1 MRRLAIGAVLLL
13 VVAGIVS
20 AAGYALKLPR
30 PIALVALVCLVVG
43 ATAAFGAGFVNAHR
57 DDVTVARSIA
67 RSVKDTLRL
76 VIELVP

>member
-1 MRRLAIGAVLLL
+1 MKRLAIGAVLLL

-30 PIALVALVCLVVG
+30 PIALVGLVCLVVG
-43 ATAAFGAGFVNAHR
+43 ATAALGAGFVNARR
-57 DDVTVARSIA
+57 DDLTVARSIS